1 MSILIDNIGQL
12 VTNADPEDPRGLG
25 IIEHAAV
32 VVDNDIE
39 NSTDGNIISWVG
51 SAADAPACDERI
63 DLEGKTLVPGFV
75 DSHSH
80 IVFAGDRGEEFAARM
95 EGQRYTGGGIA
106 MTVAATRAASEAQ
119 LLANARHLV
128 DEARA
133 QGTTTVEV
141 KSGYALST
149 PGEQKLLRVAGQV
162 TSETTFLGGHVV
174 PIEYAASRD
183 AYVDLVAGVMVERCA
198 PLAKWADVF
207 CEPHA
212 ATAFDGD
219 ESRAIL
225 EAAAEKGLGLRI
237 HGAQL
242 GFGPGPSI
250 AVELGC
256 ASIDHATFLTDDD
269 VALLADHADSG
280 GPVVTFLPIVEF
292 STKQP
297 YPDARRVLDAGI
309 TVALAT
315 DCNPGTC
322 FSNSMPLAIAMA
334 VRDFNM
340 TPAEALWSATAG
352 GAAALRRTDIGRI
365 RPGARAD
372 FCIINAPSYVHLM
385 YRPGVPIAHALE
397 LSDTRTTTTYAQ
409 TGI

>member
-1 MSILIDNIGQL
+1 MSILIDNIRQL
-12 VTNADPEDPRGLG
+12 VTNSDPADPRGLG
-25 IIEHAAV
+25 IIADGAV
-32 VVDNDIE
+32 VVDNDVV
-39 NSTDGNIISWVG
+39 TWVG
-51 SAADAPACDERI
+51 RSADAEVCDRRI
-63 DLEGKTLVPGFV
+63 DLGGKTLVPGFV

-80 IVFAGDRGEEFAARM
+80 IVFAGDRGDEFAARM
-95 EGQRYTGGGIA
+95 EGQRYNGGGIA
-106 MTVAATRAASEAQ
+106 RTVAATRAATDEQ
-119 LLANARHLV
+119 LLANAQRLIA
-128 DEARA
+128 EARA

-141 KSGYALST
+141 KSGYALNT
-149 PGEQKLLRVAGQV
+149 AGEQRLLKIAGAV

-174 PIEYAASRD
+174 PSEFIDSRET
-183 AYVDLVAGVMVERCA
+183 YVDLVAGEMVEQCA
-198 PLAKWADVF
+198 PFAKWADVF

-219 ESRAIL
+219 ESRTIL
-225 EAAAEKGLGLRI
+225 SAAAAQGLGLRI
-237 HGAQL
+237 HGGQL
-242 GFGPGPSI
+242 GYGPGASI

-269 VALLADHADSG
+269 VSLLADSAATG

-322 FSNSMPLAIAMA
+322 FSNSMSLAIAMA
-334 VRDFNM
+334 VRDFSM

-352 GAAALRRTDIGRI
+352 GAAALRRTDIGHI

-372 FCIINAPSYVHLM
+372 LCVIDAPSYVHLM
-385 YRPGVPIAHALE
+385 YRVGVPLAHALDLDE
-397 LSDTRTTTTYAQ
+397 GGANE
-409 TGI
+409 